1 MMQTETIDIEEAEI
15 HFKDL
20 MHRVVAGVHVV
31 LCENQKMIAHLVPA
45 GARVPGLHEG
55 TITASAD
62 FDAPFP
68 DLFWTGKE

>member
-1 MMQTETIDIEEAEI
+1 MQTETIDVEEAET

-45 GARVPGLHEG
+45 GARVAGLHAG